1 MNEQKTQNPDDEQ
14 VQLLVHVPRWVHRG
28 FKDVCAARG
37 RSMRSVVE
45 QFSRDVLA
53 AHGVEKDGAGAEIA
67 RQEGHSEGGA

>member
-45 QFSRDVLA
+45 QFAKDVLS
-53 AHGVEKDGAGAEIA
+53 AHGVEKDNGSGNAGTE
-67 RQEGHSEGGA
+67 Q